1 MCGWRARSVYS
12 FGVVCWELLT
22 RRCPYEGLNHIQV
35 CVRVRHGW
43 VGWDLMHVVVVL
55 AQVAMAIIKDRKT
68 LELPSSTPEGTYAR
82 ASEGLRVSRW
92 WFACSLFEHGSEL
105 LGRGSDEAAELFGGQ

>member
-1 MCGWRARSVYS
+1 VCGWRARSVYS

-43 VGWDLMHVVVVL
+43 VGWV
-55 AQVAMAIIKDRKT
+55 MASLDACGG
-68 LELPSSTPEGTYAR
+68 GTRPGCHGDNKGPKNAR
-82 ASEGLRVSRW
+82 AAVVDARGYVR
-92 WFACSLFEHGSEL
+92 ACE
-105 LGRGSDEAAELFGGQ
+105 